1 MSRVYKVQGSA
12 VCEVCGNTGCQC
24 FEVQIGGER
33 HIFDSFECALDVL
46 TPQCTHCGTPFV
58 GQGVHVDDAVYCS
71 YECANAA
78 LPESFDV
85 GLDFNKL
92 NDLYKKTV
100 FQDLQ
105 ALT

>member
-33 HIFDSFECALDVL
+33 HIFDRFECALDVL
-46 TPQCTHCGTPFV
+46 TPQCAHCGTPFV
-58 GQGVHVDDAVYCS
+58 GQGVRLGNTTYCNYDCADAARAEG
-71 YECANAA
+71 YE
-78 LPESFDV
+78 V
-85 GLDFNKL
+85 HL
-92 NDLYKKTV
+92 NLYKKII
-100 FQDLQ
+100 FQDSL